1 MAVAGNL
8 QGIFPFSL
16 IEARDREAIV
26 IVVRFVNDNWCIV
39 QRLIRIDVCVKSVK
53 GDEFAQVLNECLSVD
68 YGVRADSLIAAM
80 RDGASVN
87 QAALNRIHFIFPKTF
102 NVVCFSYNLD
112 NVGNHFVIPN

>member
-26 IVVRFVNDNWCIV
+26 IVVRFVNDDWCIV
-39 QRLIRIDVCVKSVK
+39 RRLIRIDVCAKSVK
-53 GDEFAQVLNECLSVD
+53 GDELAQILKECLSVD

-87 QAALNRIHFIFPKTF
+87 
-102 NVVCFSYNLD
+102 
-112 NVGNHFVIPN
+112 

>member
-53 GDEFAQVLNECLSVD
+53 GDEFAQVLNECLFVD

-80 RDGASVN
+80 RETVPA
-87 QAALNRIHFIFPKTF
+87 
-102 NVVCFSYNLD
+102 
-112 NVGNHFVIPN
+112 